1 MASYIEE
8 SLTRGEKV
16 IYDGKISLWSLVPY
30 IFFGL
35 ITFVLPNHLYG
46 MGLIFWVLAILRY
59 TTTELTV
66 TNKRIVAKSGFI
78 SRQTMELNLNR
89 AESIQVKQ
97 DVLGRIFN
105 YGSLIISGAGNPQAP
120 IAGIS
125 NPMAFRRM
133 VLEAQEQMTESKSM
147 KVAEKVR
154 EVSRES
160 QAPEDVATKKCSF
173 CAEAIKQE
181 AKICRFCGNDQPA
194 QRFVIS

>member
-8 SLTRGEKV
+8 SLTKGEKV

-35 ITFVLPNHLYG
+35 ITLMIPNLYG
-46 MGLIFWVLAILRY
+46 MGLILFWALAIIRY

-78 SRQTMELNLNR
+78 SRQTMELNLSR

-154 EVSRES
+154 DISRDP
-160 QAPEDVATKKCSF
+160 QAVETKKCSS
-173 CAEAIKQE
+173 CAETIKQE
-181 AKICRFCGNDQPA
+181 AKICRFCGNEQPA
-194 QRFVIS
+194 QRYVIS